1 LSDPSSSKVAGNT
14 GPDLAVKGVGGP
26 MRGPLRSPLLA
37 GAAAQVDAKGA
48 AAGVQPAAKPGAQHE
63 VSAIAG
69 LDDSRNNSL
78 MATALSHHMFD
89 STRDTQKKSF
99 KLVLIALPVALALA
113 FAFVPDFRTRAIKA
127 FESAKSSIVGLVRP
141 PRKVKTKKRRAA
153 SYAAPSPDGVAARRE
168 APAPGLVNP
177 KGSCGSLTKSVS
189 ASDPRLR
196 VEERIAVA
204 ECFLVLDNPQSAEE
218 MLSPLKRKIVGSSE
232 ADLNAQKSTG
242 TLADAHQL
250 LVVAY
255 LKMAKSREADELLR
269 GRCPR
274 WEQTNTCVA
283 KLLVHVD
290 RRYDAAPLKS
300 LFETRGRLDRKA
312 QARLWYAGA
321 QLALQDDR
329 PAVADQRYT
338 MAFAAAP
345 KEAMALRKQIY
356 ELQAVDLY
364 HRGEVI
370 RLKSLV
376 ATAQSDLGRLDPKSK
391 IKLGVLGELV
401 SSPDKRRTV
410 KKLLTR
416 EDVTFRARGDLDLID
431 VLGPESMRFGLESDY
446 LRLLSRTRTHYGER
460 FRASAS
466 ALRRLSMW
474 EIRSSIS
481 QKSYDAALQ
490 LLARHETSF
499 GKEPAAHHLRGL
511 VYLLQDPSPKYAL
524 LAASE
529 FQQAVRSKGKWESL
543 YALGITLIRA
553 GQAPQVPAVIKD
565 LERTVATPGQR
576 FWTDMLKAQ
585 WYVAVGKLVNAAK
598 LLQDWTRKEPGYSV
612 PRELLMDVFGKMG
625 NKTGAEEQERVL
637 DDLRRRQ
644 PGGQTPE
651 AFASPLGVLAYE
663 RRPIN

>member
-1 LSDPSSSKVAGNT
+1 LSDPSNSKVAGDS

-37 GAAAQVDAKGA
+37 GAAAVQGDQKAA
-48 AAGVQPAAKPGAQHE
+48 AAGPQAAAKPRANRE

-69 LDDSRNNSL
+69 LDDSRQESA
-78 MATALSHHMFD
+78 MPTALSHHMFD
-89 STRDTQKKSF
+89 SARDTQKKSF
-99 KLVLIALPVALALA
+99 KLLLIGLCIALAAA
-113 FAFVPDFRTRAIKA
+113 FALLPDFRTRTMRT
-127 FESAKSSIVGLVRP
+127 FENAKSSLVGLVRP
-141 PRKVKTKKRRAA
+141 PRKAKKKRRVAH
-153 SYAAPSPDGVAARRE
+153 SVEAPTEVEVRRE
-168 APAPGLVNP
+168 ASEPSLVNL
-177 KGSCGSLTKSVS
+177 KGSCGSLTKAVS
-189 ASDPRLR
+189 ASDSRLT
-196 VEERIAVA
+196 VKERIAVA
-204 ECFLVLDNPQSAEE
+204 ECFLVLDNPHSAEE
-218 MLSPLKRKIVGSSE
+218 MLSPLKRKIISASE
-232 ADLNAQKSTG
+232 ADLNAQKSSG
-242 TLADAHQL
+242 TLADAQQL

-269 GRCPR
+269 GRCRR

-290 RRYDAAPLKS
+290 RRYDAAPLKGI
-300 LFETRGRLDRKA
+300 FETRGRLDRKA

-321 QLALQDDR
+321 QLALQDNR
-329 PAVADQRYT
+329 PTVADQRYT

-345 KEAMALRKQIY
+345 KDAVALRKQIY

-370 RLKSLV
+370 RLKSVV
-376 ATAQSDLGRLDPKSK
+376 AAAQTDLGRLDPKSK
-391 IKLGVLGELV
+391 IKLAVLGELV
-401 SSPDKRRTV
+401 SSPDKSRTV

-416 EDVTFRARGDLDLID
+416 EDITFRARGDLDLID
-431 VLGPESMRFGLESDY
+431 ILGPESMRFGLESDY

-474 EIRSSIS
+474 EIRSTIS

-490 LLARHETSF
+490 LLARHETSY
-499 GKEPAAHHLRGL
+499 GKEPVVHHLRGL

-524 LAASE
+524 LAANE
-529 FQQAVRSKGKWESL
+529 FQQAIRSKGKWESL

-553 GQAPQVPAVIKD
+553 GQTPQVPAVIKD
-565 LERTVATPGQR
+565 LERTVATSGQR
-576 FWTDMLKAQ
+576 FWTDMLKVQ

-651 AFASPLGVLAYE
+651 AFASPLGALAYE

>member
-1 LSDPSSSKVAGNT
+1 MSDPSSTKVAGDS

-26 MRGPLRSPLLA
+26 MRGLLRSPLLA
-37 GAAAQVDAKGA
+37 GAAAAQADAKGA
-48 AAGVQPAAKPGAQHE
+48 AAGAPPAGKFGAQRE

-69 LDDSRNNSL
+69 LEGSRNDAL
-78 MATALSHHMFD
+78 IATALSHHMFD
-89 STRDTQKKSF
+89 SARDTQKRSF

-113 FAFVPDFRTRAIKA
+113 FALVPDIRRGTIKA
-127 FESAKSSIVGLVRP
+127 FEQARSSIVGLVRP
-141 PRKVKTKKRRAA
+141 PRKVKKKPRAVH
-153 SYAAPSPDGVAARRE
+153 AAPSPEGIAARRE
-168 APAPGLVNP
+168 APAPSLVNP
-177 KGSCGSLTKSVS
+177 KGSCGSLTKAVS
-189 ASDPRLR
+189 ASDPRLK
-196 VEERIAVA
+196 VGERIAVA
-204 ECFLVLDNPQSAEE
+204 ECFLVLDNPHSAEE
-218 MLSPLKRKIVGSSE
+218 MLAPLKRKIVGSSE

-290 RRYDAAPLKS
+290 RRYDATPLKG

-356 ELQAVDLY
+356 EQQAVDLY

-370 RLKSLV
+370 RLKGVV

-401 SSPDKRRTV
+401 SSPDRSRTV

-490 LLARHETSF
+490 LLARHEGSF
-499 GKEPAAHHLRGL
+499 GKEPAVHHLRGL

-524 LAASE
+524 LAATE
-529 FQQAVRSKGKWESL
+529 FQQAIRSKGKWESL

-553 GQAPQVPAVIKD
+553 GQAQQVPALIKD
-565 LERTVATPGQR
+565 LERTVATSGQR